1 MEAKKTQQADL
12 EKKKGLF
19 LEIGLVTILALVL
32 VAFNLRSTDKGDS
45 GMATKIISE
54 EMEEEIIQTEE
65 EQQNEPEPEPEQ
77 PEPEVT
83 TELEV
88 VDNDAEIENEL
99 GIVDAG
105 DDANKAQE
113 DVVIADVGGEEEVAE
128 EQIFVFVEE
137 FPSYPGGDE
146 ALYAFLGKNIQY
158 PDLARET
165 GITGTVVVKFVV
177 EKDGSITRASILR
190 EIGGGCGKEALRV
203 VNSMPKWKPGKQ
215 SGKPVRTEFTLPV
228 QFELH

>member
-1 MEAKKTQQADL
+1 MEAKKSEKADL
-12 EKKKGLF
+12 EKRKGLF

-32 VAFNLRSTDKGDS
+32 VAFNLRSSDLGDS

-99 GIVDAG
+99 GLVDAG
-105 DDANKAQE
+105 DDANKAQQ
-113 DVVIADVGGEEEVAE
+113 DVVISDVSNDEEVAE
-128 EQIFVFVEE
+128 EEIFVFVEE
-137 FPSYPGGDE
+137 NPSFPGGE
-146 ALYAFLGKNIQY
+146 SALYEYLYKNIKY
-158 PDLARET
+158 PDLARENN
-165 GITGTVVVKFVV
+165 ITGTVVIKFVV
-177 EKDGSITRASILR
+177 EKDGSITKASILR

-203 VNSMPKWKPGKQ
+203 VNTLPKWKPGKQ
-215 SGKPVRTEFTLPV
+215 SGRPVRTEFTLPV
-228 QFELH
+228 QFELN

>member
-1 MEAKKTQQADL
+1 MEAKKSQKADL

-32 VAFNLRSTDKGDS
+32 VAFNLRSSDKSDS
-45 GMATKIISE
+45 GLTVQQQSTEIE
-54 EMEEEIIQTEE
+54 EDILNTEE

-105 DDANKAQE
+105 DDANRAQE
-113 DVVIADVGGEEEVAE
+113 EVVISDIGGETEEKE
-128 EQIFVFVEE
+128 EEIFVFVEE
-137 FPSYPGGDE
+137 VPEFPGGE
-146 ALYAFLGKNIQY
+146 SALYEYLGKSIQY
-158 PDLARET
+158 PDLARENN
-165 GITGTVVVKFVV
+165 ITGTVLIRFVV
-177 EKDGSITRASILR
+177 EKDGRVTQASVQR
-190 EIGGGCGKEALRV
+190 EIGGGCGKEAVRV
-203 VNSMPKWKPGKQ
+203 VNAMPKWKPGKQ
-215 SGKPVRTEFTLPV
+215 SGKAVRTEYILPV

>member
-1 MEAKKTQQADL
+1 MEAKKSQKADL

-19 LEIGLVTILALVL
+19 IEIGLVTILALVL
-32 VAFNLRSTDKGDS
+32 VAFNLRSTDKKDS
-45 GMATKIISE
+45 GLAVQMVST

-65 EQQNEPEPEPEQ
+65 EQQQEPEPEPEQ

-105 DDANKAQE
+105 DNANKEQQE
-113 DVVIADVGGEEEVAE
+113 VVITEVGGETEAE
-128 EQIFVFVEE
+128 EEEIFVFVEE
-137 FPSYPGGDE
+137 NPSFPGGED
-146 ALYAFLGKNIQY
+146 ALYKYLYENIQY
-158 PDLARET
+158 PDMAHDNN
-165 GITGTVVVKFVV
+165 ITGTVVIRFVV
-177 EKDGSITRASILR
+177 EKDGSITKAAIAR

-215 SGKPVRTEFTLPV
+215 SGKAVRTEFTLPV
-228 QFELH
+228 QFTLE

>member
-1 MEAKKTQQADL
+1 MEAKKSEKADL
-12 EKKKGLF
+12 EKKKGLH

-32 VAFNLRSTDKGDS
+32 VAFNLRSTDKKDS
-45 GMATKIISE
+45 GFVQQMVTT
-54 EMEEEIIQTEE
+54 EMEEEILQT
-65 EQQNEPEPEPEQ
+65 QQDEDIPEPEPEQ

-88 VDNDAEIENEL
+88 VDDDADIKNEL

-105 DDANKAQE
+105 DNANKQQE
-113 DVVIADVGGEEEVAE
+113 EVVITDVGTEEVVEEEE
-128 EQIFVFVEE
+128 IFVFVEE
-137 FPSYPGGDE
+137 YPSYPGGEE
-146 ALYAFLGKNIQY
+146 ALYKYLGQNIQY
-158 PDLARET
+158 PDVARDNN
-165 GITGTVVVKFVV
+165 ITGTVVIRFVV
-177 EKDGSITRASILR
+177 EKDGSITKAAIAR

-228 QFELH
+228 QFQLD

>member
-45 GMATKIISE
+45 GMATKIISD

-88 VDNDAEIENEL
+88 VENDADIENEL

-113 DVVIADVGGEEEVAE
+113 EVVIADVGGEEEVAE

>member
-1 MEAKKTQQADL
+1 MEAKKSPKADL

-19 LEIGLVTILALVL
+19 IEIGLVTILALVL
-32 VAFNLRSTDKGDS
+32 VAFNLRSSDKSDS
-45 GMATKIISE
+45 GLAITMVSE
-54 EMEEEIIQTEE
+54 EMEEEILQTQE
-65 EQQNEPEPEPEQ
+65 EQEQPPEPEPEQ

-105 DDANKAQE
+105 DNANKQQE
-113 DVVIADVGGEEEVAE
+113 DVVISDVGTEELVEE

-137 FPSYPGGDE
+137 QPSYPGGEE
-146 ALYAFLGKNIQY
+146 ALYEYLGKSIQY
-158 PDLARET
+158 PDIARDNN
-165 GITGTVVVKFVV
+165 ITGTVVIKFVV
-177 EKDGSITRASILR
+177 EKDGSITKASILR

-203 VNSMPKWKPGKQ
+203 VNAMPKWKPGKQ
-215 SGKPVRTEFTLPV
+215 SGKAVRTEFTLPV
-228 QFELH
+228 QFILN

>member
-1 MEAKKTQQADL
+1 MEAKKSQQADL
-12 EKKKGLF
+12 EKRKGLF

-32 VAFNLRSTDKGDS
+32 VAFNLRSSDKSDS
-45 GMATKIISE
+45 GLNTQIVSNEIE
-54 EMEEEIIQTEE
+54 EDVLQTEE
-65 EQQNEPEPEPEQ
+65 DQPDEPEPEPEQ

-105 DDANKAQE
+105 DNANKEQE
-113 DVVIADVGGEEEVAE
+113 EVVIADVSTETEAVEEE
-128 EQIFVFVEE
+128 IFVFVEE
-137 FPSYPGGDE
+137 FPSYPGGDD
-146 ALYAFLGKNIQY
+146 ALYAYLAKSIKY
-158 PDLARET
+158 PDLARENN
-165 GITGTVVVKFVV
+165 ITGTVVIKFVV
-177 EKDGSITRASILR
+177 EKDGSITKASILR

-203 VNSMPKWKPGKQ
+203 VNAMPKWKPGKQ
-215 SGKPVRTEFTLPV
+215 SGKAVRTEFTLPV

>member
-1 MEAKKTQQADL
+1 MEAKKTQKADL
-12 EKKKGLF
+12 EKRKGLF

-32 VAFNLRSTDKGDS
+32 VAFNLRSTDKKDS
-45 GMATKIISE
+45 GMVMQTVSA

-65 EQQNEPEPEPEQ
+65 EQQQEPEPEPEQ

-88 VDNDAEIENEL
+88 VDNDAELEHEL

-105 DDANKAQE
+105 DNANKQQE
-113 DVVIADVGGEEEVAE
+113 EIVITEAAGEEEVVE
-128 EQIFVFVEE
+128 EEIFVFVEE
-137 FPSYPGGDE
+137 YPSYPGGEE
-146 ALYAFLGKNIQY
+146 ALYKFLGDNIQY
-158 PDLARET
+158 PELARENN
-165 GITGTVVVKFVV
+165 ITGTVVIKFVV
-177 EKDGSITRASILR
+177 EKDGSITKASILR
-190 EIGGGCGKEALRV
+190 EIGGNCGKEALRV

-215 SGKPVRTEFTLPV
+215 SGKAVRTEFTLPV

>member
-1 MEAKKTQQADL
+1 MEAKKSQKADL
-12 EKKKGLF
+12 EKKKGFF

-32 VAFNLRSTDKGDS
+32 VAFNLRSTDKKDS
-45 GMATKIISE
+45 GLKDQTVSIEI
-54 EMEEEIIQTEE
+54 EEEVLNTEE
-65 EQQNEPEPEPEQ
+65 DQPEEPEPEPEQ

-105 DDANKAQE
+105 DNANKEQE
-113 DVVIADVGGEEEVAE
+113 EVVIADVSGEKEEAEEE
-128 EQIFVFVEE
+128 IFVFVEE

-146 ALYAFLGKNIQY
+146 ALYSYLGKSIQY
-158 PDLARET
+158 PELARENN
-165 GITGTVVVKFVV
+165 ITGTVVIKFVV
-177 EKDGSITRASILR
+177 EKDGSITKASILR

-203 VNSMPKWKPGKQ
+203 VNAMPKWKPGKQ
-215 SGKPVRTEFTLPV
+215 SGKAVRTEFTLPV

>member
-1 MEAKKTQQADL
+1 MEAKKSEKADL
-12 EKKKGLF
+12 EKKKGLH

-32 VAFNLRSTDKGDS
+32 VAFNLRSTDKKDS
-45 GMATKIISE
+45 GFAQQMVTT
-54 EMEEEIIQTEE
+54 EMEEEIIQTQE
-65 EQQNEPEPEPEQ
+65 EQDIPEPEPEQ

-88 VDNDAEIENEL
+88 VDDDADIKNEL

-105 DDANKAQE
+105 DNANKQQE
-113 DVVIADVGGEEEVAE
+113 EVVITDVGTEEVVEEEE
-128 EQIFVFVEE
+128 IFVFVEE
-137 FPSYPGGDE
+137 YPSYPGGEE
-146 ALYAFLGKNIQY
+146 ALYKYLGQNIQY
-158 PDLARET
+158 PDVARDNN
-165 GITGTVVVKFVV
+165 ITGTVVIRFVV
-177 EKDGSITRASILR
+177 EKDGSITKAAIAR

-228 QFELH
+228 QFQLD